1 MINDD
6 DFVENATGV
15 GNELN
20 DEDGDKDT
28 SSPSHPPHDKWIWLH
43 AAFHCLVTMVGT
55 GVLGFP
61 YAASWL
67 GFGGAA
73 VLIIAAA
80 SAAYYTALLLS
91 SVQEPDQMTYMDLAK
106 AAGYRGWHLVCF
118 QMFWFFPT
126 SAVMTLLGGQALAVI
141 DGMSAGD
148 TVTYLG
154 GDCGEYSVDTSASK
168 LSLKV
173 WIIIMGCLILLL
185 SMAKDMSSMWQISAV
200 GTLSVFVIIMYAI
213 VGSSIVLSEDSGV
226 PKAYDAEECISTGDT
241 YAAELLTAF
250 GSIIFGYGFHVVL
263 PDIQT
268 SLHDTESNN
277 MHKDMK
283 KAITGAF
290 SIAFP
295 SYLVIALVGFAAF
308 GVSVVSELLFSL
320 TLRLS
325 KAAMYVVWVFVIIKT
340 ATEGAIYNQSA
351 FYICGRILGIS
362 KRSYDV
368 LFRIIWVVVSTLV
381 AMYIPFFGDL
391 TAITGALSVT
401 PLTYVYPII
410 FWNIKHKTDAPKWR
424 IQFHYVFIAVWASL
438 GAAALIGAI
447 WSLTIKL
454 GGNEG

>member
-6 DFVENATGV
+6 EFVENVTNVV
-15 GNELN
+15 G
-20 DEDGDKDT
+20 DEDDDVKDELPNVVS
-28 SSPSHPPHDKWIWLH
+28 SSPTHDKWIWLH

-91 SVQEPDQMTYMDLAK
+91 SVQEPDQKTYMDIAK
-106 AAGYRGWHLVCF
+106 AVGLRRGWRLLCF
-118 QMFWFFPT
+118 QLCFFFPT
-126 SAVMTLLGGQALAVI
+126 SAVMILLGGQAMATI
-141 DGMSAGD
+141 DAMSQGA

-154 GDCGEYSVDTSASK
+154 GDCGGYIVDTTASK
-168 LSLKV
+168 LPRRV
-173 WIIIMGCLILLL
+173 WTVIMGCLVLVL
-185 SMAKDMSSMWQISAV
+185 SMTKDMSSMWQISAV
-200 GTLSVFVIIMYAI
+200 GTLSVFVIVLYSI
-213 VGSSIVLSEDSGV
+213 VGSSVVLSQESTV
-226 PKAYDAEECISTGDT
+226 PNYDVQEECISTGDN
-241 YAAELLTAF
+241 YAAELLTAI

-268 SLHDTESNN
+268 SLYDTESNN
-277 MHKDMK
+277 IHKDMK

-295 SYLVIALVGFAAF
+295 SYLVIALLSFAAF
-308 GVSVVSELLFSL
+308 GVSVESELLLSL
-320 TLRLS
+320 TLHLS

-340 ATEGAIYNQSA
+340 ATEGAVYNQSA
-351 FYICGRILGIS
+351 FIICRRIVGIT

-368 LFRIIWVVVSTLV
+368 LFRFLWMVVSTLV

-401 PLTYVYPII
+401 PL
-410 FWNIKHKTDAPKWR
+410 
-424 IQFHYVFIAVWASL
+424 
-438 GAAALIGAI
+438 
-447 WSLTIKL
+447 
-454 GGNEG
+454 